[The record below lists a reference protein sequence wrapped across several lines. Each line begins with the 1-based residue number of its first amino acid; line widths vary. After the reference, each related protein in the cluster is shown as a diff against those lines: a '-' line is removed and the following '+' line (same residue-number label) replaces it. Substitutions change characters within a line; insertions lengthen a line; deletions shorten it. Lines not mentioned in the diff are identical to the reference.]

1 MGNRKES
8 VMSQY
13 TLRIYLQQTPEKM
26 VELGKGRIVEVM
38 GKHYARCM
46 DCDSIV
52 RVDKP
57 IFGDIHLC
65 EVSYGN
71 TS

>member
-1 MGNRKES
+1 MD
-8 VMSQY
+8 QH
-13 TLRIYLQQTPEKM
+13 TLVTYLLQNPEKM
-26 VELGKGRIVEVM
+26 VDLKKGRIVEVM

-57 IFGDIHLC
+57 FLGDIHLC
-65 EVSYGN
+65 EASYGHTN
-71 TS
+71 